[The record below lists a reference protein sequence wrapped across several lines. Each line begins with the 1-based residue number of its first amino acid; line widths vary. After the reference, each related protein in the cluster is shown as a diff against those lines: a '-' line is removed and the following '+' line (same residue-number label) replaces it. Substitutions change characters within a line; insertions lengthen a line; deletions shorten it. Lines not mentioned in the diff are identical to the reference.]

1 MDSRVKIA
9 CTALSAGLAL
19 FLIAGVPVVYGHSKA
34 PVAHGNS
41 KAPGHSKD
49 KNHATPKDPIVLEK
63 MGSMFVG
70 GSTITAPGTYDPL
83 LCGVGCPTP
92 DGQTLHVDHLYAQ
105 YKIPVKPKKLPLVM
119 WHGCLSTAYES
130 TPDDRE
136 GYESIFV
143 RRGWSTYIIDQ
154 PRQGRAGKSSAAFTY
169 TPNPGDFQQYHSF
182 RLGVYPNFFP
192 GSQFPHDPASLDHF
206 FRQGAPNGPGDLTIS
221 TDAVAALFN
230 KIGPAILIT
239 HSASG
244 PLGLLT
250 AMKTSNIKGIVS
262 YEPSNSQQYPFPVGE
277 LPTPLPLSNGTPLA
291 VGLAVPLSDFLK
303 LTKIPIQF
311 IFGDNIPTSP
321 NPIIALDNWR
331 VRLVYAQ
338 QLVDKIN
345 EYGGDAQLVHLPDI
359 GIHGNSHFAFADL
372 NNLKIADLLSAYLKR
387 KRLDK

>member
-1 MDSRVKIA
+1 MTIKSRVKAA
-9 CTALSAGLAL
+9 CTALSAGVLL
-19 FLIAGVPVVYGHSKA
+19 FLIAGVPAVYGHDDDDDD
-34 PVAHGNS
+34 HGRQ
-41 KAPGHSKD
+41 
-49 KNHATPKDPIVLEK
+49 KDPIVLAK

-70 GSTITAPGTYDPL
+70 GTIITAPGTYDPL

-92 DGQTLHVDHLYAQ
+92 DGQTLRADHLYTQ

-143 RRGWSTYIIDQ
+143 RRGWSTYVIDQ

-169 TPNPGDFQQYHSF
+169 TPTPGDNQSYHSF

-192 GSQFPHDPASLDHF
+192 GSQFPHDAASLDHF
-206 FRQGAPNGPGDLTIS
+206 FRQGASNGPGNQDIQ

-230 KIGPAILIT
+230 KIGPGVLIT

-244 PLGLLT
+244 PLGLLA
-250 AMKTSNIKGIVS
+250 AMKSPNIKGIVG
-262 YEPSNSQQYPFPVGE
+262 YEPSNSNQYPFPVGE
-277 LPTPLPLSNGTPLA
+277 LPTALPLSNGTLLA
-291 VGLAVPLSDFLK
+291 VGQAVPLSDFMK

-311 IFGDNIPTSP
+311 VFGDNIPTSP

-345 EYGGDAQLVHLPDI
+345 AYGGDATLVHLPKI
-359 GIHGNSHFAFADL
+359 GIKGNSHFVFADR
-372 NNLKIADLLSAYLKR
+372 NNLKIADLLSDYLKR
-387 KRLDK
+387 KRLDKK